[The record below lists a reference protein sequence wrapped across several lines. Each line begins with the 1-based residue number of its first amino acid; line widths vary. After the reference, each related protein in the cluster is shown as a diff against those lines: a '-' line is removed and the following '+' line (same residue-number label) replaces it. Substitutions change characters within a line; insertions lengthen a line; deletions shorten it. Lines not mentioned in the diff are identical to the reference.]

1 MVVNDSTS
9 EVDENAFRVA
19 AARATDRIVYER
31 LEDLRVIAGN
41 FMEQNDKTLLPI
53 LAITRK

>member
-9 EVDENAFRVA
+9 EDEENAFRVA

-31 LEDLRVIAGN
+31 LDDLSALAGDFGD
-41 FMEQNDKTLLPI
+41 FME
-53 LAITRK
+53 